1 MSRPRVLH
9 LGKYY
14 VPERGGIETVLE
26 ALCRGTAATLDSR
39 ALVMHTEPRT
49 VHEVVDGVPVTRV
62 ASFGRVGAVSLTPS
76 LALWLSR
83 ASADV
88 VVLHEPNPMALVA
101 CALVPPDVPL
111 VVWFH
116 SEVVRPRWRYRLFYE
131 PFLNRVLERAARI
144 VVSAPPLRD
153 VPALAGHRDKVTVLP
168 FGLDPTGYPVLAEH
182 EARPGQ
188 TPTVLFVG
196 RLVAYK
202 GLDVLLR
209 AMVDVPGSLALVGD
223 GPLRE
228 SLQKLAQE
236 LGVADRVTFLGRV
249 SDADRLAWFGR
260 ADVVVL
266 PSVSRQEAF
275 GMVQVE
281 AMLTGRPVV
290 STSVPTGVPWV
301 NQHDESG
308 LVVPPGD
315 SAALA
320 SALRRVCGDS
330 ALRARLGRG
339 GRARAIRLFTAERM
353 CADFTSLCRAV
364 AAAEAVRAQP
374 HPVEAR

>member
-1 MSRPRVLH
+1 MH
-9 LGKYY
+9 
-14 VPERGGIETVLE
+14 ET
-26 ALCRGTAATLDSR
+26 
-39 ALVMHTEPRT
+39 
-49 VHEVVDGVPVTRV
+49 VDGVPVTRV

-101 CALVPPDVPL
+101 CNLAPPDVPL

-116 SEVVRPRWRYRLFYE
+116 SEVMRPRWQYRLFYE
-131 PFLNRVLERAARI
+131 PFLDRVLNRAARI
-144 VVSAPPLRD
+144 VVSAPPMRD

-168 FGLDPTGYPVLAEH
+168 FGLDPAGYPVQPAPEPR
-182 EARPGQ
+182 AGQ
-188 TPTVLFVG
+188 LPTLLFVG

-209 AMVDVPGSLALVGD
+209 ALVDVPASLVLVGD

-228 SLQKLAQE
+228 PLQQLARD
-236 LGVADRVTFLGRV
+236 LGVDDRVTFAGRV
-249 SDADRLAWFGR
+249 TDADRLAWFGR
-260 ADVVVL
+260 ADLVVL

-290 STSVPTGVPWV
+290 STGLPTGVPWV
-301 NQHDESG
+301 NQHGESG
-308 LVVPPGD
+308 LIVPPGD

-320 SALRRVCGDS
+320 GALRTLCADP
-330 ALRARLGRG
+330 ALRARLGDG
-339 GRARAIRLFTAERM
+339 GRARASRLFTAERM
-353 CADFTSLCRAV
+353 CADFASLCRAV
-364 AAAEAVRAQP
+364 AVPEG
-374 HPVEAR
+374 VEARWSMATKTAPPSR

>member
-1 MSRPRVLH
+1 
-9 LGKYY
+9 
-14 VPERGGIETVLE
+14 
-26 ALCRGTAATLDSR
+26 
-39 ALVMHTEPRT
+39 
-49 VHEVVDGVPVTRV
+49 
-62 ASFGRVGAVSLTPS
+62 
-76 LALWLSR
+76 
-83 ASADV
+83 
-88 VVLHEPNPMALVA
+88 
-101 CALVPPDVPL
+101 VPL
-111 VVWFH
+111 VVWLH
-116 SEVVRPRWRYRLFYE
+116 SEVVRPQWRYRLFYE

-144 VVSAPPLRD
+144 VVSAPPMRD
-153 VPALAGHRDKVTVLP
+153 VPALTRHRDKVTILP
-168 FGLDPTGYPVLAEH
+168 YGLDPAGYPVLAEH
-182 EARPGQ
+182 EPRPGQ
-188 TPTVLFVG
+188 PPTVLFVG

-209 AMVDVPGSLALVGD
+209 AMVDVPASLALVGD

-228 SLQKLAQE
+228 SLQHLARD
-236 LGVADRVTFLGRV
+236 LGVADRVTFAGRV
-249 SDADRLAWFGR
+249 SDADRLSWFGR

-275 GMVQVE
+275 GLVQVE

-290 STSVPTGVPWV
+290 ATGLPTGVPWV
-301 NQHDESG
+301 NQHDETG

-320 SALRRVCGDS
+320 SALRRLCGDA
-330 ALRARLGRG
+330 ALRARLGRS

-374 HPVEAR
+374 HPAEAR

>member
-1 MSRPRVLH
+1 LH

-353 CADFTSLCRAV
+353 CADFASLCRAV
-364 AAAEAVRAQP
+364 AVVEAVGAQP
-374 HPVEAR
+374 QPVEAR